1 MKPGILSDTHKHL
14 RTQVLV
20 PFGVLMSSLALLHH
34 RALLIERHT
43 VAQNRPIA
51 VQSLGVLLFLDLRQG
66 RIAVPLHLSLAGGTL
81 GLDDICPGKQS
92 SEERMAMPLCIQLR
106 FKNRI
111 PGICSRMAA

>member
-1 MKPGILSDTHKHL
+1 MKLGILSDTHKHL
-14 RTQVLV
+14 RPQVLV
-20 PFGVLMSSLALLHH
+20 PFGVWMSSLALLHH
-34 RALLIERHT
+34 RTLLIECHA
-43 VAQNRPIA
+43 VAQNRPVA
-51 VQSLGVLLFLDLRQG
+51 VQPFGVLLFLDLRQ
-66 RIAVPLHLSLAGGTL
+66 RHITVLLHLRFAGGTL